1 MLLHCGPVDKDT
13 YWSILQ
19 EADVVISTAKHE
31 FYGVAMYIHIDM
43 CIYCIV
49 VDSYTEHASNVT
61 LLIATPLL
69 IMHVSCTIFI
79 YLV

>member
-1 MLLHCGPVDKDT
+1 MLLHRGPVDKDT

-43 CIYCIV
+43 CICCI
-49 VDSYTEHASNVT
+49 VDSYRAS
-61 LLIATPLL
+61 
-69 IMHVSCTIFI
+69 
-79 YLV
+79 

>member
-1 MLLHCGPVDKDT
+1 MLLHHGPVDKDT

-31 FYGVAMYIHIDM
+31 FYGVAMYIHIDT

-49 VDSYTEHASNVT
+49 DSYRA
-61 LLIATPLL
+61 
-69 IMHVSCTIFI
+69 C
-79 YLV
+79 

>member
-43 CIYCIV
+43 CIYTALLIH
-49 VDSYTEHASNVT
+49 TEHASNVT
-61 LLIATPLL
+61 LLIATPLH